1 MSDATAATDQ
11 QPTLQTLA
19 QRLEDMRQR
28 PWVEFTDIEKMRWDL
43 SLDLLIGLARAV
55 IALQSAPPATDSAS
69 QPVAATNPP
78 TDDQLRALIAPLVA
92 EAISAAFGKL
102 ESVAA
107 PAAAP
112 QASSDVTPT
121 TTA

>member
-1 MSDATAATDQ
+1 MSDVTATTDQ

-43 SLDLLIGLARAV
+43 SLDLLLGLARAV
-55 IALQSAPPATDSAS
+55 IALQSATPAADSAS
-69 QPVAATNPP
+69 QPAAVANPP
-78 TDDQLRALIAPLVA
+78 TDDQLRVLIVPLVA

-102 ESVAA
+102 ETVAA

-112 QASSDVTPT
+112 QASSDVMPT